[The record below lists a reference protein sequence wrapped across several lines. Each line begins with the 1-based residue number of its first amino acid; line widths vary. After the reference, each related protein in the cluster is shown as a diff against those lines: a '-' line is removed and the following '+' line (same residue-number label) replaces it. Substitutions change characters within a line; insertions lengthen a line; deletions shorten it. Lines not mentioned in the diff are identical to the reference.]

1 LVKGSIGFIG
11 EVFEVMTL
19 VDLGL
24 TSAGRFDS
32 ADSAISGNDVNQKPG
47 ASQPTPLNR
56 ISSRD
61 SNLQEEMGKKFMHR
75 GVTQEIQLALPHLT
89 AWLVAVVFISGS
101 GVPLLLLGLLLS
113 GVRALICVM
122 PGLPTIV
129 AQTEWKVSGLGELL
143 LAFLDEAEPLLLLFP
158 S

>member
-1 LVKGSIGFIG
+1 
-11 EVFEVMTL
+11 M
-19 VDLGL
+19 
-24 TSAGRFDS
+24 
-32 ADSAISGNDVNQKPG
+32 GN
-47 ASQPTPLNR
+47 
-56 ISSRD
+56 
-61 SNLQEEMGKKFMHR
+61 KFMHR

-101 GVPLLLLGLLLS
+101 RVPLLLLGLLLS

-122 PGLPTIV
+122 PRLPTIV
-129 AQTEWKVSGLGELL
+129 AQTEWKVSGLGDLL